1 MITQCM
7 VKCHVCSA
15 HARCVLAS
23 CLIEFIEYHLVQTKC
38 PWSES
43 VHNKLVSSRSLTR
56 GSFMFFVELVQFY
69 LAANCVAEGKH
80 AVVLLS
86 EIGKETYLLLKNLL
100 VPSTSKNKTFDKIV
114 STLRA
119 HFEPKPLVIAEQFSF
134 HRRDQSSGDNG

>member
-1 MITQCM
+1 
-7 VKCHVCSA
+7 
-15 HARCVLAS
+15 
-23 CLIEFIEYHLVQTKC
+23 
-38 PWSES
+38 
-43 VHNKLVSSRSLTR
+43 
-56 GSFMFFVELVQFY
+56 MFCVELIQFY